1 MPDRKILVLGAG
13 GFPPQVTSYAWDR
26 LPADL
31 NVADF
36 DVVLM
41 NMTAFE
47 DDEDLRAG
55 IQLDRLPSTEQFARL
70 ILSRSELIAIG
81 SLTTTLGDP
90 SKGEE
95 RILGGVPVFSPNER
109 PVSWWLPVR
118 VATVRSNGDVRDV
131 HYSWSEYLDL
141 VKRYTWHFDHLE
153 SGLYKPTYSLQ
164 AAHPEAD
171 RLYMEPQA
179 LASTRFEKAI
189 AVELRFN
196 GVRTTGIYQP
206 TPVAYGGI
214 AALLPRPTECSVEE
228 AIDLLLKARYEIA
241 QADRV
246 PDWIDDFQLPNEAGP
261 RDKMAEQEERIT
273 EAVRA
278 FEDAKERAEDEG
290 RYRKLLYE
298 TGEDVL
304 EPIVRDALRELGAS
318 VADPVEKGREDGRL
332 EWPPEKRGM
341 LEIKGRKG
349 RLRVSDVREL
359 DQWVR
364 DALLEWPSKGILIAC
379 LGKEDRPGRR
389 SNLFPPNCVSLAQRT
404 EIALLTT
411 TQLYE
416 ALSRHQLNEL
426 DAGAFFEQLFSTS
439 GICDFPDVE
448 DSG

>member
-1 MPDRKILVLGAG
+1 MSSRKILILGAD
-13 GFPPQVTSYAWDR
+13 GFPSDVISYAWDR

-41 NMTAFE
+41 NMMAFE

-55 IQLDRLPSTEQFARL
+55 IQLDRLPSTDQFARL
-70 ILSRSELIAIG
+70 ILSQSELIAIG
-81 SLTTTLGDP
+81 SLTTTLGDS
-90 SKGEE
+90 SKRKE
-95 RILGGVPVFSPNER
+95 RILGGVPAFSINER
-109 PVSWWLPVR
+109 PVTWWCPVDL
-118 VATVRSNGDVRDV
+118 ATVRSNGDVRDV

-171 RLYMEPQA
+171 QLYMEPQA
-179 LASTRFEKAI
+179 LASTRFKKAV

-196 GVRTTGIYQP
+196 GVRTKGIYEP
-206 TPVAYGGI
+206 TRVAYGGS
-214 AALLPRPTECSVEE
+214 AVLLPRPTECSVEE
-228 AIDLLLKARYEIA
+228 AIDLMLQTRYEIA

-246 PDWIDDFQLPNEAGP
+246 PDWIDDFQLPNEAEP
-261 RDKMAEQEERIT
+261 REKMTEQEERIT
-273 EAVRA
+273 QALRVL
-278 FEDAKERAEDEG
+278 EDAKERAEDEG
-290 RYRKLLYE
+290 RFRKLLYE

-304 EPIVRDALRELGAS
+304 EPVVRDALRELGAS
-318 VADPVEKGREDGRL
+318 VVDPVVKGREDGRL

-349 RLRVSDVREL
+349 ALRVSDVREL
-359 DQWVR
+359 DHWVR
-364 DALLEWPSKGILIAC
+364 DALVEWPSKGILIAC
-379 LGKEDRPGRR
+379 LGKEDRPGQRA
-389 SNLFPPNCVSLAQRT
+389 NLFPPNCVTLAERT
-404 EIALLTT
+404 GIALLTT

-416 ALSRHQLNEL
+416 ALRRHQLSEL
-426 DAGAFFEQLFSTS
+426 DVEAFFEQLFSTS